1 MDSNMAVAHN
11 PAMANVL
18 DQPTTVLAGRGRRFG
33 TFLIDY
39 FCYIV
44 LCLLVGVALGLVLG
58 NWAVALFAGGAGY
71 IFAFAVFFAFY
82 GVFEGLW
89 ARTPGKFLLG
99 TVVVNQA
106 GGRPAFGQVMGRTA
120 MRCVPFEP
128 FSFFFG
134 KLGWH
139 DSVSKTRV
147 VLVSGI

>member
-1 MDSNMAVAHN
+1 MDTNMAVAQN

-18 DQPTTVLAGRGRRFG
+18 DEPTTVLASRGRRFG

-44 LCLLVGVALGLVLG
+44 VCVLVGVVLGLLLG
-58 NWAVALFAGGAGY
+58 SRAAALFAGGVGY
-71 IFAFAVFFAFY
+71 IFAFAVFFGFY

-89 ARTPGKFLLG
+89 GRTPGKFLLG
-99 TVVVNQA
+99 TVVVTES
-106 GGRPAFGQVMGRTA
+106 GDRPTFGQVMGRTA

-128 FSFFFG
+128 FSFFG

-139 DSVSKTRV
+139 DSVTKTRV